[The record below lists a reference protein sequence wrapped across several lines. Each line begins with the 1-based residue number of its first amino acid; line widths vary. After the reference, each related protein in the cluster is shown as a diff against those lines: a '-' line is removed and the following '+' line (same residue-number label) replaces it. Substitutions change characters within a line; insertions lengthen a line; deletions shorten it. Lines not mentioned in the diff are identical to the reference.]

1 MLGNAL
7 KPIHCGFLHLE
18 GRADATHQ
26 GPCSIDRSDHPGG
39 TGQ

>member
-7 KPIHCGFLHLE
+7 KPIHCGFVHLE
-18 GRADATHQ
+18 GRADLTQ

>member
-18 GRADATHQ
+18 GRADATQ
-26 GPCSIDRSDHPGG
+26 GLSASTAAIIREER
-39 TGQ
+39 Q